1 MSLRQSPIRSPSRL
15 LQKIKEY
22 LSQPKELYCD
32 ATYDVKNKVACI
44 GFCNKEMTKVGTKY
58 IRAENVNEA
67 EHKAVEFA
75 LEKHPNAIIYTDSM
89 AAVAALNIKTV
100 YHIPRAE
107 NIANLIVRSGSEMS
121 KSKVEHS
128 IK

>member
-1 MSLRQSPIRSPSRL
+1 MKL
-15 LQKIKEY
+15 LQKLQEMLY
-22 LSQPKELYCD
+22 RPKELYCD
-32 ATYDVKNKVACI
+32 ATYDAKNKVACI
-44 GFCNKEMTKVGTKY
+44 GFCNKEMTEVGTKY

-100 YHIPRAE
+100 YHIPRAK